1 MVGEWGGGGNM
12 EGDINMKKFICN
24 AHGGA
29 VKKMKV
35 PSKKWGFVPRLDRL
49 HVHTLRLQNICA
61 L

>member
-1 MVGEWGGGGNM
+1 MGWWW
-12 EGDINMKKFICN
+12 KFICN
-24 AHGGA
+24 AHGVA